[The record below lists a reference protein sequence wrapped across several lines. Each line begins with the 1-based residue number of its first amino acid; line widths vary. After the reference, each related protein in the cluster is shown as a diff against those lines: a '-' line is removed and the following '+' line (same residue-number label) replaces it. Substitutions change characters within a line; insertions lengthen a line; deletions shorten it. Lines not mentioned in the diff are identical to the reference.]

1 MSKLAFALA
10 GSALADI
17 SVHTLNNGVD
27 MPMISIGTW
36 QYNTSTAEDV
46 VRTAMQV
53 GFNHID
59 TANDYNNQKG
69 VGAALAG
76 VDRSSYF
83 LTTKVPPGNA
93 KKTATNLQD
102 NLDQLG
108 LDYVD
113 LVLVHFEPMSP
124 FGKCK
129 SMQEQWGAM
138 EAFYAAG
145 KAKAIG
151 VSNYCPS
158 SLECIKETMTVTPAV
173 NQVKFHVGMGTDPIG
188 LKSYCDA
195 AGIHMQAYSP
205 LGDGTSELI
214 TGDLVTSIGGSHGKT
229 GAQVSLRWIQENGVS
244 LSTKTTKQ
252 SHMEQDLDM
261 FNFELTADEKSQL
274 DSATS
279 PADKPSFTCS
289 KFEATVV

>member
-1 MSKLAFALA
+1 
-10 GSALADI
+10 
-17 SVHTLNNGVD
+17 
-27 MPMISIGTW
+27 MISIGTW
-36 QYNTSTAEDV
+36 QYDESTAEDV
-46 VRTAMQV
+46 VRTALQV

-59 TANDYNNQKG
+59 TANDYNNQEG

-76 VDRSSYF
+76 VDRSTYF
-83 LTTKVPPGNA
+83 LTTKVPPGSASATA
-93 KKTATNLQD
+93 KALQD

-113 LVLVHFEPMSP
+113 LVLVHYEPILP
-124 FGKCK
+124 LGKCK
-129 SMQEQWGAM
+129 SMQKQWAAM
-138 EAFYAAG
+138 EDFYNAG

-158 SLECIKETMTVTPAV
+158 SLECIAETATVTPAV
-173 NQVKFHVGMGTDPIG
+173 NQVKFHVGMGTDPIS

-195 AGIHMQAYSP
+195 HNIHMQAYSP

-214 TGDLVTSIGGSHGKT
+214 TGDLVSTIGSSHGKT

-252 SHMEQDLDM
+252 SHMEQDLDI
-261 FNFELTADEKSQL
+261 FNFELTAEEKQQL
-274 DSATS
+274 DAATS
-279 PADKPSFTCS
+279 PSDRPSFTCT
-289 KFEATVV
+289 KMEVAAVV